1 MTTTFRLFL
10 AGLLLLAALVAPPAI
25 LANVVA
31 GAGAGAG
38 GLALL
43 GSISSPVAVASM
55 PGMMPPTFQ
64 VAELANAPQVVE
76 LKGRAGVVVFKT
88 VDGKL
93 TSRFYRIAA

>member
-25 LANVVA
+25 LANVV
-31 GAGAGAG
+31 AGAG

-76 LKGRAGVVVFKT
+76 LKGRADVVVFKT

>member
-31 GAGAGAG
+31 GAG

-55 PGMMPPTFQ
+55 PPTFQ
-64 VAELANAPQVVE
+64 GAELANAPQVVE

-93 TSRFYRIAA
+93 TSRFYRATA

>member
-25 LANVVA
+25 LANVV
-31 GAGAGAG
+31 AGAGAG

>member
-10 AGLLLLAALVAPPAI
+10 AGLLLAALVAPPAI
-25 LANVVA
+25 LANVV
-31 GAGAGAG
+31 AGAG

-55 PGMMPPTFQ
+55 PGMMPPMYQ
-64 VAELANAPQVVE
+64 VAELANMPQVVE
-76 LKGRAGVVVFKT
+76 LKDRAGVVVFKT

-93 TSRFYRIAA
+93 TSRFYRATA

>member
-31 GAGAGAG
+31 GAG

-55 PGMMPPTFQ
+55 PGMVPPTFQ

>member
-25 LANVVA
+25 LANVV
-31 GAGAGAG
+31 AGAGAG

-64 VAELANAPQVVE
+64 VAELANVPQVVE

>member
-31 GAGAGAG
+31 GAGAG

-55 PGMMPPTFQ
+55 PGMVPPTFQ
-64 VAELANAPQVVE
+64 VVELANAPQVVE
-76 LKGRAGVVVFKT
+76 LKGRAGMVVFKT

>member
-10 AGLLLLAALVAPPAI
+10 AGLLLLAALDAPPAI
-25 LANVVA
+25 LANVV
-31 GAGAGAG
+31 AGAG

>member
-25 LANVVA
+25 LANVV
-31 GAGAGAG
+31 AGAG

>member
-10 AGLLLLAALVAPPAI
+10 AGLLLAALVAPPAI
-25 LANVVA
+25 LANVV
-31 GAGAGAG
+31 AGAGAG

>member
-1 MTTTFRLFL
+1 MTTTFRVIL
-10 AGLLLLAALVAPPAI
+10 AGLLLVAALVAPPAI

-31 GAGAGAG
+31 GAG

-43 GSISSPVAVASM
+43 GSISSPVSVASM
-55 PGMMPPTFQ
+55 PSMMPPMSQ
-64 VAELANAPQVVE
+64 VAELANMPQVVE

-93 TSRFYRIAA
+93 TSRFYRATA

>member
-1 MTTTFRLFL
+1 MTTTFRVIL
-10 AGLLLLAALVAPPAI
+10 AGLLLVAALVAPPAI

-31 GAGAGAG
+31 GAG

-43 GSISSPVAVASM
+43 GSISSPVSVASM
-55 PGMMPPTFQ
+55 PSMMPPMSQ
-64 VAELANAPQVVE
+64 VAELANMPQVVE

-93 TSRFYRIAA
+93 TSRFYRSAA

>member
-31 GAGAGAG
+31 GAG

-55 PGMMPPTFQ
+55 PGMMPPMYQ
-64 VAELANAPQVVE
+64 VAELANMPQVVE
-76 LKGRAGVVVFKT
+76 LKDRAGVVVFKT

-93 TSRFYRIAA
+93 TSRFYRATA

>member
-31 GAGAGAG
+31 GAG

-55 PGMMPPTFQ
+55 PGMMPPMYQ
-64 VAELANAPQVVE
+64 VAELANMPQVVE
-76 LKGRAGVVVFKT
+76 LKDRAGVVVFKT

-93 TSRFYRIAA
+93 TSRFYRSAA

>member
-1 MTTTFRLFL
+1 MTTTFRVIL
-10 AGLLLLAALVAPPAI
+10 AGLLLVAALVAPPAI

-31 GAGAGAG
+31 GAG

-43 GSISSPVAVASM
+43 GSISSPVSVASM
-55 PGMMPPTFQ
+55 PGMMPPLSQ
-64 VAELANAPQVVE
+64 GAELANMPQVVE

-93 TSRFYRIAA
+93 TSRFYRSAA

>member
-10 AGLLLLAALVAPPAI
+10 AGLLLAALVAPPAI
-25 LANVVA
+25 LANVV
-31 GAGAGAG
+31 AGAG

-76 LKGRAGVVVFKT
+76 LAQWER
-88 VDGKL
+88 
-93 TSRFYRIAA
+93 S

>member
-25 LANVVA
+25 LANVV
-31 GAGAGAG
+31 AGAG

-93 TSRFYRIAA
+93 TSRFYRATA

>member
-31 GAGAGAG
+31 GAGGP
-38 GLALL
+38 ALL

>member
-1 MTTTFRLFL
+1 MTTTFRVIL
-10 AGLLLLAALVAPPAI
+10 AGLLLVAALVAPPAI

-31 GAGAGAG
+31 GAG

-43 GSISSPVAVASM
+43 GSISSPVSVASM
-55 PGMMPPTFQ
+55 PGMMPPMYQ
-64 VAELANAPQVVE
+64 VAELANMPQVVE

-93 TSRFYRIAA
+93 TSRFYRSAA

>member
-31 GAGAGAG
+31 GAG

-55 PGMMPPTFQ
+55 PGMVPPTFQ

-76 LKGRAGVVVFKT
+76 LKGRAGVVVFTT

>member
-31 GAGAGAG
+31 GAG

-55 PGMMPPTFQ
+55 PGMMPPSYQ

-76 LKGRAGVVVFKT
+76 LKGRADVVVFKT